1 MKMLITALQWL
12 CQLGAGL
19 ILLMAGLGKLQGA
32 EDQIAMFK
40 DLGMEPDGRVL
51 IGICEVVAGA
61 GLLHPLSAAY
71 AALLGSAVLTGA
83 ALAHI
88 GPLGSEGVEVFALTY
103 TALLFVLVTRRSEL
117 LLSSSRRIN

>member
-32 EDQIAMFK
+32 EDQITMFK
-40 DLGMEPDGRVL
+40 ELGMEPDGRVL

-61 GLLHPLSAAY
+61 GLLHPLSAVY
-71 AALLGSAVLTGA
+71 AALLGSGVLTGA

-88 GPLGSEGVEVFALTY
+88 GPLGSEGVEVFAPTY
-103 TALLFVLVTRRSEL
+103 AALLFVLVTRRSEL